1 LTGDDTR
8 AGARLVLAEPSAIAS
23 VQATGR
29 SARYDVDAEPPPEAV
44 GDWGVRSAVASP
56 IIVEGRCWGGISVAS
71 RQDPFAAATE
81 PRVVEFTEIAATA
94 IANAESRAQ
103 LVASRGRVVAAGDE
117 MRRRLERD
125 LHDGAQQRLVSLAL
139 ELRLAETTVPAELPA
154 LGAGLGQAA
163 EVLNEVLEELR
174 EISRGLHPAILA
186 EGGLG
191 PALRTLARR
200 SAVPVQ
206 LKLETESRYSTP
218 VEVATYYVVSEALTN
233 TSKYAEAS
241 HAEVSLE
248 ERADALWLRIGDDGI
263 GGADPQRGS
272 GLVGLRDRVE
282 ALGGSIDVSSPI
294 GRGTAIE
301 VTLPIERQDGK
312 TR

>member
-1 LTGDDTR
+1 
-8 AGARLVLAEPSAIAS
+8 
-23 VQATGR
+23 
-29 SARYDVDAEPPPEAV
+29 
-44 GDWGVRSAVASP
+44 VASP
-56 IIVEGRCWGGISVAS
+56 IIVEGRCWGGITVAS
-71 RQDPFAAATE
+71 RQRPFAAATE

-117 MRRRLERD
+117 MRRRLERN

-139 ELRLAETTVPAELPA
+139 ELRLAESTVPPELPA
-154 LGAGLGQAA
+154 LRDGLGQAA

-200 SAVPVQ
+200 SAVPVE
-206 LKLETESRYSTP
+206 LKIETESRYSTP
-218 VEVATYYVVSEALTN
+218 LEVATYYVVSEALTN
-233 TSKYAEAS
+233 ASKYAKAS
-241 HAEVSLE
+241 QVEVSLR
-248 ERADALWLRIGDDGI
+248 ERADTVRLRIRDDGV

-282 ALGGSIDVSSPI
+282 ALGGAIDLSSPI
-294 GRGTAIE
+294 GHGTAIE
-301 VTLPIERQDGK
+301 VSFPMERPDAEG
-312 TR
+312 R